1 MISLESF
8 SQLLQILY
16 SAPLQ
21 DERWEEFLTLI
32 CEITHSKGGFFL
44 CADSQ
49 LGLSVRAQGGGMVM
63 DSSDLITYRE
73 VYAPKDPLR
82 SPAVLRGE
90 IGVIDCE
97 ELMPP
102 EELRRTEMF
111 RDMIEPLGLL
121 HPSLI
126 MLTCSIRRLEAIS
139 FWRTPEEGKMDEEST
154 RLLHLL
160 VPHIQAAL
168 RIRQVL
174 GVTDQRLKSAEA
186 MANAS
191 ETPTFVLSAKG
202 KIRMSN
208 TAAQSLL
215 RNEDGLSVRDGILI
229 AVNRKNQVELERLL
243 RRVASAGFSHLDPQA
258 LRPMLLHRPS
268 GAQPLILQTSP
279 LPSTAP
285 FGEHSVLL
293 LVTDPDR
300 PANPSDEV
308 LRSLYQLTAA
318 EIEVANGLV
327 TGYSLQ
333 EIASLRHVS
342 IGTVRGQIKNIF
354 AKTETSSQS
363 DLVRLL
369 SGLPRSRTLP

>member
-49 LGLSVRAQGGGMVM
+49 LGLSIRAQGGGMVM
-63 DSSDLITYRE
+63 DSTDLIAYRE

-82 SPAVLRGE
+82 TPAILSGKT
-90 IGVIDCE
+90 GVVDCE
-97 ELMPP
+97 ELLPL
-102 EELRRTEMF
+102 EELHKSELFREMVLP
-111 RDMIEPLGLL
+111 RGLY

-126 MLTCSIRRLEAIS
+126 MLTCSIRRFEAIS
-139 FWRTPEEGKMDEEST
+139 FWRTPEEGKMDEESN

-174 GVTDQRLKSAEA
+174 GVTEQRLKSAEA

-191 ETPTFVLSAKG
+191 ETPTFILSAKG
-202 KIRMSN
+202 TIRMSN
-208 TAAQSLL
+208 TAAESLL
-215 RNEDGLSVRDGILI
+215 HAGDGLINRDGVLV
-229 AVNRKNQVELERLL
+229 ATHRKSQAELERLL
-243 RRVASAGFSHLDPQA
+243 RRMSSTSFSHLDPQA
-258 LRPMLLHRPS
+258 LRPMLLHRAS

-308 LRSLYQLTAA
+308 LRSLYDLTAA
-318 EIEVANGLV
+318 EIEVATGLV
-327 TGYSLQ
+327 TGYSLR
-333 EIASLRHVS
+333 EIASLRQVA
-342 IGTVRGQIKNIF
+342 IGTVRGQIKSVF
-354 AKTETSSQS
+354 AKTGTSSQS

-369 SGLPRSRTLP
+369 TGLPRGSTAN